1 MTGPNLPQDSTEL
14 RRINWTACFPFTNL
28 FRTFR
33 IAVQPGKLGLALA
46 AVLLTAI
53 WGWLLD
59 GLWSTKCQPPAG
71 EVNVFWQQGDVAAW
85 RQNAKARW
93 SPVIREAYRRIG
105 EKTPEKLDD
114 RLANDPDEAFDM
126 AIAKIRSVHQA
137 RVEAAREQTRNE
149 SDEKA
154 NAEIA
159 RRVADC
165 IGAYGKV
172 ESIRPRGVY
181 ASFMEFERRVGRQM
195 VNAATHLNFADG
207 LAHAF
212 TARSAGVM
220 SVGSGLEGQEEAYE
234 AVSLMG
240 VLPCAVLALRGLQWM
255 VTEHFWFAVL
265 FWVPALVIW
274 GLAGGAICRMAA
286 LNIARDEHLSPAA
299 ALRFAQRK
307 LLSLAT
313 APLFPVGFVLGIGVL
328 LLLGGVVTAIPAVGG
343 IVGGLGMGLALAA
356 GLLMA
361 ATVIGG
367 VAGWPLMWPTIAV
380 EGSDAFDAF
389 SRGYSY
395 VFSRPWR
402 AAFYAAVLS
411 VYGAI
416 CYLFVRLFVLV
427 GLKGTRFFVGAGLA
441 GTDRPGTGH
450 ANATKID
457 TLWPAPTWDQLLP
470 DRLPLGAQIGDT
482 VGAFLVG
489 LWLAVVVGLLCAF
502 AASYFLSGSTI
513 AYGLLRREVDA
524 TDFEEVYL
532 DPQEQEEEE
541 ETAEFPVASGQ
552 PGAVGAPPA
561 GGGAATSEPG
571 PVTPESPGSG
581 DRDIDAE

>member
-1 MTGPNLPQDSTEL
+1 M
-14 RRINWTACFPFTNL
+14 
-28 FRTFR
+28 
-33 IAVQPGKLGLALA
+33 
-46 AVLLTAI
+46 
-53 WGWLLD
+53 
-59 GLWSTKCQPPAG
+59 
-71 EVNVFWQQGDVAAW
+71 
-85 RQNAKARW
+85 
-93 SPVIREAYRRIG
+93 
-105 EKTPEKLDD
+105 PEKLDD

-126 AIAKIRSVHQA
+126 AIDKIRSVHEA
-137 RVEAAREQTRNE
+137 RVKAAREQTRNE
-149 SDEKA
+149 GDEDKA

-159 RRVADC
+159 RRAADC
-165 IGAYGKV
+165 VGAYGRV

-181 ASFMEFERRVGRQM
+181 ASFIEFERRVGRQM
-195 VNAATHLNFADG
+195 VSAATHLNFADG
-207 LAHAF
+207 LAHVF
-212 TARSAGVM
+212 TARAAGAM
-220 SVGSGLEGQEEAYE
+220 PVGRALEGEEEAYDAIE
-234 AVSLMG
+234 GLG
-240 VLPCAVLALRGLQWM
+240 VLPCAVLLLRGLQWM
-255 VTEHFWFAVL
+255 VMEHLGFAVL

-286 LNIARDEHLSPAA
+286 LNIARDEQLSPGA

-307 LLSLAT
+307 VLSLAT

-328 LLLGGVVTAIPAVGG
+328 LLLGGVVTAVPAVGG

-367 VAGWPLMWPTIAV
+367 VSGWPLMWPTIAV

-402 AAFYAAVLS
+402 AAFYAAVLT

-427 GLKGTRFFVGAGLA
+427 GLKGARLFVGAGLA
-441 GTDRPGTGH
+441 GTDRPGTGDAH
-450 ANATKID
+450 ATKID

-470 DRLPLGAQIGDT
+470 DRMPLGAQVGDT

-489 LWLAVVVGLLCAF
+489 LWLAVVVGALCAF

-513 AYGLLRREVDA
+513 AYCLLRREVDA
-524 TDFEEVYL
+524 MDFEEVYL
-532 DPQEQEEEE
+532 DPQEQEDEAFEP
-541 ETAEFPVASGQ
+541 PVAQAQ
-552 PGAVGAPPA
+552 PGAPAAPAA
-561 GGGAATSEPG
+561 GSGGPVPGPG
-571 PVTPESPGSG
+571 PVAPESPGSG